1 MKEGDYFS
9 KGFCYFGVNSNRI
22 MALSE
27 PICFLLPIWMTMIY
41 VSISAASNVLIVEIR
56 VSFSSDCMMRG

>member
-1 MKEGDYFS
+1 
-9 KGFCYFGVNSNRI
+9 
-22 MALSE
+22 
-27 PICFLLPIWMTMIY
+27 MIY

>member
-1 MKEGDYFS
+1 
-9 KGFCYFGVNSNRI
+9 

-27 PICFLLPIWMTMIY
+27 PICFLLPIWMTMI
-41 VSISAASNVLIVEIR
+41 SNVLIVEIR